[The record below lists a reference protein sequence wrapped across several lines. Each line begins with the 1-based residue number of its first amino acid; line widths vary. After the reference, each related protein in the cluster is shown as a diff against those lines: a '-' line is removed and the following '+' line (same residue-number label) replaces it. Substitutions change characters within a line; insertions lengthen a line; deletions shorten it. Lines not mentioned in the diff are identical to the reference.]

1 MARKSL
7 MDALSEYQEGNEF
20 GKAQKK
26 EEREKKMGKRAAKA
40 KVDTKKAFSTKA
52 LLKTDKVKPI
62 KKEDKKDPPAAR
74 RTPPPPPAERRTPP
88 PPPAQN
94 NNSGTRGKSLPSN
107 PQLKSQGSGTRGKSL
122 PSNPKLKSQR
132 RDPES
137 GVPLTP
143 RSKATKITTH
153 SDKSQTKIV
162 NGKRYRRPNKNA
174 PWKKG

>member
-1 MARKSL
+1 MAKKKSL

-74 RTPPPPPAERRTPP
+74 RTPPP
-88 PPPAQN
+88 AQN
-94 NNSGTRGKSLPSN
+94 KNSGTRGKSLPSN